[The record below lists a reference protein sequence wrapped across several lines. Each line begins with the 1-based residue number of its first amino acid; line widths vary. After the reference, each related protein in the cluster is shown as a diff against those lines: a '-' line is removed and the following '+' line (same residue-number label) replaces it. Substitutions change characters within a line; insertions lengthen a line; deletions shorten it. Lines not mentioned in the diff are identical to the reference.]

1 MGSLVSSKN
10 GVSLAR
16 HVVKCVSMGVTIIE
30 AIALRVR
37 VAGLFGWRSSISSLL
52 APSSLECTG
61 DGSSVCGTGGHW
73 LVVRN

>member
-16 HVVKCVSMGVTIIE
+16 HVVKGVSMGVTIIE

-37 VAGLFGWRSSISSLL
+37 VAGLFGWRSSISSSL
-52 APSSLECTG
+52 APSPIECTG
-61 DGSSVCGTGGHW
+61 DKGSVYGTGGHW